1 MKILF
6 VVNNYYATGNGL
18 SASAR
23 RTVLKLKEAGEEVRV
38 LSGPNHEPGGPQPE
52 YLLRDKHYPVV
63 DFLITANGYCFSTR
77 DRKIIREALSWA
89 DVVHIEEPFNLQRR
103 TVRMARKM
111 GVPCVGTY
119 HLHPE
124 SLLSAVHMGRWR
136 FLNNCILWF
145 WQASVFDWCR
155 DLQCP
160 TKNVS
165 DRLGRS
171 HFKARLHLISNGIIL
186 GEEAP
191 LPPHKSDGQVFTVIC
206 VGRLTFEKDQKTLLK
221 AMRYSRYADR
231 IRLVFAG
238 RGPQAAYYQRM
249 AERLVR
255 EGILKIAPEF
265 KFLDKEGLRQLASE
279 ADLYIHCSTLEV
291 EGLSCLEIL
300 REGVVPVL
308 ADGPLTATA
317 QFALDD
323 RSVFPVRNAKMLADK
338 IDWWLEHDAER
349 HAFEKKYAESVDR
362 YDISQSI
369 SDIRRM
375 YEAALKG

>member
-63 DFLITANGYCFSTR
+63 DYLITANGYCFSTR
-77 DRKIIREALSWA
+77 DPKIIREALSWA

-111 GVPCVGTY
+111 GVPCVGTH

-124 SLLSAVHMGRWR
+124 NLLSAIHMGRWR

-171 HFKARLHLISNGIIL
+171 HFKARLHLISNGIIR

-191 LPPHKSDGQVFTVIC
+191 LPAKKSDGKVFTVIC
-206 VGRLTFEKDQKTLLK
+206 VGRLSVEKDQKTLLK

-238 RGPQAAYYQRM
+238 RGPQASNYRKM
-249 AERLVR
+249 ADRLVR
-255 EGILKIAPEF
+255 DGVLKIAPEF

-279 ADLYIHCSTLEV
+279 ADLYIHCATVEV

-300 REGVVPVL
+300 REGVVPIL

-338 IDWWLEHDAER
+338 IDWWLENDAER